1 MERSAST
8 VGTRRFHRVIAVV
21 TLVVAAAWAYGAHR
35 AADHVR
41 RTNFTRMVAAMV
53 TGGGAAAGTP
63 TQSPLQSLLGA
74 SRQPTRVT
82 TAPAADSPLRRYS
95 GWVEGI
101 ATYWERTM
109 YVIAAGLGLVA
120 LGSLVTRQGR
130 LLHLAAAG
138 VMLAAT
144 VGTLVCMWMLM
155 TPRFGDLPALSPWT
169 FVLVAVA
176 QSIYA
181 VFLLIWASTSGRSG
195 QA

>member
-1 MERSAST
+1 M
-8 VGTRRFHRVIAVV
+8 VIPAV

-41 RTNFTRMVAAMV
+41 RANFTRMVAALV
-53 TGGGAAAGTP
+53 TGGGGAAGTAE
-63 TQSPLQSLLGA
+63 QSPLQSLLGA
-74 SRQPTRVT
+74 SRQPTRAT
-82 TAPAADSPLRRYS
+82 TAPAADSPLRRHS

-130 LLHLAAAG
+130 PLHLAAAG

-144 VGTLVCMWMLM
+144 VGTLICMWMLM

-169 FVLVAVA
+169 FVLMALA
-176 QSIYA
+176 QSGYA
-181 VFLLIWASTSGRSG
+181 VFLLIWECGRPRSG
-195 QA
+195 